1 MSDVR
6 ITVKDSTVQGTTA
19 SDNAEWT
26 CTPTSPLA
34 ASKVYR
40 VEVSGA
46 TDGWGNVMTPYTWS
60 FTTAGDT

>member
-1 MSDVR
+1 M
-6 ITVKDSTVQGTTA
+6 QGTTA